1 MSGKEIMLEAVDISR
16 TYKGKVPVHALKKCS
31 LSFEKGEFAAV
42 IGKSGS
48 GKSTLLRLLGTLD
61 IPDSGSIKI
70 EGKDVCGLK
79 DKELSAFRRR
89 NIGFVYQDYNLFSE
103 YTAYEN
109 IIFPIHLDGR
119 REDRAEM
126 MDIME
131 RLGIDYCKDKFPYE
145 MSGGEKQRV
154 SLARA
159 LATKPAIIL
168 ADEPTGNLD
177 AESTG
182 EVAALLRN
190 ASDMYN
196 QTIVMVTHDRQMA
209 DFADRIL
216 TIKDGEIA

>member
-61 IPDSGSIKI
+61 VPDSGSIKI
-70 EGKDVCGLK
+70 AGKDVCGLK

-89 NIGFVYQDYNLFSE
+89 NIGFVYQDYNLFPE

-119 REDRAEM
+119 REDRAEV

-131 RLGIDYCKDKFPYE
+131 RLGIDYCKDKFPFE

>member
-16 TYKGKVPVHALKKCS
+16 IYKGKVPVHALKKCS

-70 EGKDVCGLK
+70 AGKDVCGLK

-89 NIGFVYQDYNLFSE
+89 NIGFVYQDYNLFPE

-119 REDRAEM
+119 REDRAEV

-131 RLGIDYCKDKFPYE
+131 RLGIGYCKDKFPFE

-216 TIKDGEIA
+216 TIKDGEIV